1 MSSNSIPPALA
12 VRHSQSA
19 IISQLCFAIIKAMQA
34 AYHAKNIGQLVETYL
49 VAMAVRINDDAGR
62 EPCTIATL
70 ARFLNS
76 PRSNVKR
83 AADALVKHGMLKKE
97 GTAYVGDLEFL
108 ADRADAEYFKDI
120 VAAVLK
126 AADDLRETGAA
137 LSWIVIVLAGAC

>member
-1 MSSNSIPPALA
+1 MSINNIPPALA

-19 IISQLCFAIIKAMQA
+19 IISQLCFAIIRAMQA

-49 VAMAVRINDDAGR
+49 VAMAIRINDDAGG
-62 EPCTIATL
+62 EPSTIATL
-70 ARFLNS
+70 AKYLNS

-108 ADRADAEYFKDI
+108 AERADAEYFKQM

-126 AADDLRETGAA
+126 AADDLRETGVAA
-137 LSWIVIVLAGAC
+137 LILTLTLF

>member
-1 MSSNSIPPALA
+1 MSINNIPPALA

-49 VAMAVRINDDAGR
+49 VAMAVRINDDAGG
-62 EPCTIATL
+62 EPYTIATL

-83 AADALVKHGMLKKE
+83 AASALVKHGILRKE
-97 GTAYVGDLEFL
+97 GTTYVGDLEFL
-108 ADRADAEYFKDI
+108 AERADADYFKEM

-137 LSWIVIVLAGAC
+137 LSWIAVILACAG